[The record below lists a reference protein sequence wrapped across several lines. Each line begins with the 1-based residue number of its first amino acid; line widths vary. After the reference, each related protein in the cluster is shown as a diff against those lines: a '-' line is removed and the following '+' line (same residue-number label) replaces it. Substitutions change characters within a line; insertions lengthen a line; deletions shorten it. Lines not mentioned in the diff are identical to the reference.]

1 MQTDSECNLTDYSN
15 IGIQRL
21 FWKKTCL
28 PRYLLC
34 QYIYQYSFKCT
45 KTLKKS
51 GSSEEWLSGYRC
63 NEGLCYAIR
72 IGQS

>member
-1 MQTDSECNLTDYSN
+1 MQTDSECNLIDYSN

-28 PRYLLC
+28 PRYLYVSTSTNIHLNS
-34 QYIYQYSFKCT
+34 YKNI
-45 KTLKKS
+45 KKS

>member
-1 MQTDSECNLTDYSN
+1 MQTDSECNIIDYSN
-15 IGIQRL
+15 ICIHRL
-21 FWKKTCL
+21 IWKKTCV

-34 QYIYQYSFKCT
+34 QYIYQYFIYMYKNI
-45 KTLKKS
+45 KKS

>member
-1 MQTDSECNLTDYSN
+1 MYPGIFYVSTSTN
-15 IGIQRL
+15 I
-21 FWKKTCL
+21 
-28 PRYLLC
+28 
-34 QYIYQYSFKCT
+34 SSKCT